1 MKSIK
6 LFNNYHNGDIF
17 YSRLI
22 TQNLKDLF
30 DIEYYHSTPLSQF
43 EDFKNIKEFNIS
55 TPGFSENTS
64 LSFDTW
70 VGQRNCEFL
79 RGTLC
84 SFYTGKK
91 ILINIFNQLGLP
103 IPKDED
109 LLPYVIYDN
118 LKHIDSV
125 KNKLSNYDNFLSKIL
140 ISNNNVQSGQSVNFD
155 FDPIINVLSDMF
167 PNHLFLITNPT
178 SIVKNNVVQIKDI
191 TGSDFDLL
199 YISFISTKCD
209 IIVGRASGPYCY
221 CHVKENLMNENKTF
235 ISLTHHDIEGIWFK
249 ESKAKQIWSNNYDN
263 NNILEIINTEI
274 NLWLQ

>member
-1 MKSIK
+1 MRTIK

-22 TQNLKDLF
+22 TQNLKDIF
-30 DIEYYHSTPLSQF
+30 NIEYYHSTPLLQF
-43 EDFKNIKEFNIS
+43 EDFKNIEEYNNS
-55 TPGFSENTS
+55 SPRFSDNTS

-70 VGQRNCEFL
+70 VGQNNSEFL

-91 ILINIFNQLGLP
+91 ILINIFNQLGIS

-118 LKHIDSV
+118 LKHIDIV
-125 KNKLSNYDNFLSKIL
+125 KNKLSNYDNFLHKIL
-140 ISNNNVQSGQSVNFD
+140 ISNNNVQSGQSLNFD
-155 FDPIINVLSDMF
+155 FDPIINILSDRY

-178 SIVKNNVVQIKDI
+178 SVIKNNVIHIKDI
-191 TGSDFDLL
+191 TGNDFDLL

-209 IIVGRASGPYCY
+209 IIIGRASGPYCY

-235 ISLTHHDIEGIWFK
+235 ISLTHNDIEGIWFK
-249 ESKAKQIWSNNYDN
+249 ESNAKQIWSNNYDN
-263 NNILEIINTEI
+263 NHILDIINTEI
-274 NLWLQ
+274 DLWSQ